1 MSNMTFQEA
10 LDEMI
15 EIINIEDLSID
26 DYDRFMSIPILD
38 SYTTEQKRQMSWM
51 RESMNI
57 LSGDII
63 ARTGRNDFVR
73 YD

>member
-38 SYTTEQKRQMSWM
+38 SYTTEQKRQMAWM